1 MKVPKLLQLPDT
13 FDPDDRRRRQ
23 ILNIIL
29 ALFIAGGLVSII
41 ATFSYGDSFVEIIH
55 DPEGVLI
62 LLSSVSIVVVFSLL
76 FFLNRWERTGT
87 LAGWLFVLSLL
98 VTIFISD
105 FPNEL
110 VERGLIFW
118 TLPILAGGIILPP
131 LATLLVASFVS
142 IIHICITV
150 FLIHVPIN
158 PYAIGF
164 FFLLAALTWLGM
176 SIANGAI
183 RTARMEAQKNAAI
196 LDGVAEGVVVLNDQD
211 QVVLANPAAMSLMG
225 SALTQLAAQGAQGEG
240 QQELRGRVLAFE
252 WSEVKDV
259 GRVAIV
265 RDVSRQVEVERAKD
279 AMLGV
284 VSHEMRT
291 PLAAIIGFAE
301 VIALRN
307 NMATHM
313 AERIRVNAQRL
324 TYMVNDLLDHA
335 QMQAGTLKVRHEPF
349 SPASLLL
356 LVKNLLSGLAEQK
369 SLKLTTHVD
378 AALPELILGDNSRL
392 QQILVNLMGNA
403 IKFTDYGEICVSF
416 KMLEREWQ
424 MIVQDTGMGIPP
436 ERLPDIFEPFRRG
449 SDYATRAHQ
458 GAGLG
463 LSIVKKLVALM
474 DGKVEVQST
483 VGQGSVF
490 TVTLLLKKASEKASG

>member
-1 MKVPKLLQLPDT
+1 MKLSKLLGLPDT

-41 ATFSYGDSFVEIIH
+41 ATFSYGDSFNEIIH
-55 DPEGVLI
+55 EQDGVLI
-62 LLSSVSIVVVFSLL
+62 LLSSLAVVVIFTLL
-76 FFLNRWERTGT
+76 FLLNRWERAGT
-87 LAGWLFVLSLL
+87 LAGWLFVLTLIAIIS
-98 VTIFISD
+98 ISD
-105 FPNEL
+105 VPNQL
-110 VERGLIFW
+110 LERGLIFW
-118 TLPILAGGIILPP
+118 TLPILAGGIVLPP
-131 LATLLVASFVS
+131 LAVFIIASLVSATNIYIAVLVL
-142 IIHICITV
+142 HIST
-150 FLIHVPIN
+150 N
-158 PYAIGF
+158 PYALAMYF
-164 FFLLAALTWLGM
+164 VLAALTWLGM

-196 LDGVAEGVVVLNDQD
+196 LDGVADGVVVLNDED
-211 QVVLANPAAMSLMG
+211 QVVLANPVALSLMG
-225 SALTQLAAQGAQGEG
+225 SGLTQLASQGNG

-252 WSEVKDV
+252 WSEVKGV

-265 RDVSRQVEVERAKD
+265 RDVSRQVEVERAKE

-301 VIALRN
+301 IIALRN
-307 NMATHM
+307 DMATTF

-335 QMQAGTLKVRHEPF
+335 QMQAGSLKIRHESF
-349 SPASLLL
+349 SPSSLLL

-369 SLKLTTHVD
+369 SLKLITDVD
-378 AALPELILGDNSRL
+378 PTLPDLILGDSSRL
-392 QQILVNLMGNA
+392 QQILVNLVGNA
-403 IKFTDYGEICVSF
+403 IKFTDYGEVRVTV
-416 KMLEREWQ
+416 KRLETEWQ
-424 MIVQDTGMGIPP
+424 MIVQDTGIGIPT

-449 SDYATRAHQ
+449 SDYATRNHQ

-463 LSIVKKLVALM
+463 LSIVKKLVVLM
-474 DGKVEVQST
+474 DGRIAVQSIA
-483 VGQGSVF
+483 GQGSVF
-490 TVTLLLKKASEKASG
+490 TVTLPLKKVNH

>member
-1 MKVPKLLQLPDT
+1 MKLPKFLGLPDT

-29 ALFIAGGLVSII
+29 ALFIAAGLVSIL
-41 ATFSYGDSFVEIIH
+41 ATFSYGDSFTEIIH
-55 DPEGVLI
+55 DQDGVLI
-62 LLSSVSIVVVFSLL
+62 LLSSVAVVMVFSLL
-76 FFLNRWERTGT
+76 FFINRWQRAGT
-87 LAGWLFVLSLL
+87 LAAWLFVLSLTAIIL
-98 VTIFISD
+98 ISD
-105 FPNEL
+105 APTEL
-110 VERGLIFW
+110 VRGRGLILW
-118 TLPILAGGIILPP
+118 TLPILAGGIVLPP
-131 LATLLVASFVS
+131 LSSFIVALLVSATNMYISV
-142 IIHICITV
+142 HMLYEV
-150 FLIHVPIN
+150 AN
-158 PYAIGF
+158 PYALAVYF
-164 FFLLAALTWLGM
+164 ALAALTWLGM

-196 LDGVAEGVVVLNDQD
+196 LDGVADGVVVLNDED
-211 QVVLANPAAMSLMG
+211 QVVLANPVALTLMG
-225 SALTQLAAQGAQGEG
+225 SGLSQLASQGKG

-301 VIALRN
+301 VIAQRTD
-307 NMATHM
+307 MAPQM

-324 TYMVNDLLDHA
+324 TFMVNDLLDHA
-335 QMQAGTLKVRHEPF
+335 QMQSGALKVRSEPF
-349 SPASLLL
+349 SPASSLL
-356 LVKNLLSGLAEQK
+356 LVKNLLSGLAGQK
-369 SLKLTTHVD
+369 SLKLKTEID
-378 AALPELILGDNSRL
+378 PALPGFLLGDNSRI
-392 QQILVNLMGNA
+392 QQILVNLLGNA
-403 IKFTDYGEICVSF
+403 IKFTEYGEVCVSF
-416 KMLEREWQ
+416 HVLDQEWQ
-424 MIVQDTGMGIPP
+424 MIVQDTGTGIPA

-449 SDYATRAHQ
+449 SDYATRNHQ

-463 LSIVKKLVALM
+463 LSIVKKLVTLM
-474 DGKVEVQST
+474 EGRIEVQST

-490 TVTLLLKKASEKASG
+490 IITLPLKKGNI

>member
-1 MKVPKLLQLPDT
+1 MKLPKLLQLPDS

-29 ALFIAGGLVSII
+29 SLFIAGGLVSII
-41 ATFSYGDSFVEIIH
+41 STFGYGDSLMEIIR
-55 DPEGVLI
+55 DRDGANI
-62 LLSSVSIVVVFSLL
+62 LLSSVSVIVVFCLL
-76 FFLNRWERTGT
+76 FLLNRWERAGT
-87 LAGWLFVLSLL
+87 LAGWLFVLTLIAI
-98 VTIFISD
+98 TCISD
-105 FPNEL
+105 TPENL
-110 VERGLIFW
+110 MGSGLILW
-118 TLPILAGGIILPP
+118 TLPILAGGIVLPP
-131 LATLLVASFVS
+131 LA
-142 IIHICITV
+142 V
-150 FLIHVPIN
+150 FLIAALVSITNIYISITLNFSAN
-158 PYAIGF
+158 PYAIAIYF
-164 FFLLAALTWLGM
+164 VLAALTWLGM

-196 LDGVAEGVVVLNDQD
+196 LDGVADGVVVLNDRD
-211 QVVLANPAAMSLMG
+211 QVVLANPVALSLMG
-225 SALTQLAAQGAQGEG
+225 SGLTQLVSEGKG

-252 WSEVKDV
+252 WSDVKDV

-307 NMATHM
+307 DMAAHM

-335 QMQAGTLKVRHEPF
+335 QMQAGTLSIRSEPF
-349 SPASLLL
+349 SPSSLLL
-356 LVKNLLSGLAEQK
+356 MAKNLLSGLAEQK

-378 AALPELILGDNSRL
+378 ATLPELMLGDNSRL

-403 IKFTDYGEICVSF
+403 IKFTDYGEVCVSF
-416 KMLEREWQ
+416 RMLETEWQ
-424 MIVQDTGMGIPP
+424 IVVQDTGMGIPE

-449 SDYATRAHQ
+449 SDYATRQHQ

-463 LSIVKKLVALM
+463 LSIVNKLVGLM
-474 DGKVEVQST
+474 EGRIDVCST
-483 VGQGSVF
+483 MGQGSVF
-490 TVTLLLKKASEKASG
+490 TVTLPLKKAND

>member
-1 MKVPKLLQLPDT
+1 MKLSKLLQLPDT

-29 ALFIAGGLVSII
+29 TLFIAGGLVSIL
-41 ATFSYGDSFVEIIH
+41 ATFGYGDAFIEIIH
-55 DPEGVLI
+55 DQEGVLI
-62 LLSSVSIVVVFSLL
+62 LLSSVSVVVVFSLL
-76 FFLNRWERTGT
+76 FLLNRWERAGT
-87 LAGWLFVLSLL
+87 LAGWLFVLSLISI
-98 VTIFISD
+98 TSISD
-105 FPNEL
+105 IPSEL
-110 VERGLIFW
+110 VGRGLILW
-118 TLPILAGGIILPP
+118 TLPILAGGIVLPP
-131 LATLLVASFVS
+131 MAVFIVALLVSITNLYISVIILHVS
-142 IIHICITV
+142 T
-150 FLIHVPIN
+150 N
-158 PYAIGF
+158 PYAIATYF
-164 FFLLAALTWLGM
+164 VLAALTWLGM

-183 RTARMEAQKNAAI
+183 RNARMEAQKNAAI
-196 LDGVAEGVVVLNDQD
+196 LDGVADGVVVLNGED
-211 QVVLANPAAMSLMG
+211 QVVLANPVALSLMG
-225 SALTQLAAQGAQGEG
+225 SGLTQLASQGKG
-240 QQELRGRVLAFE
+240 QQEMRGRVLAFE
-252 WSEVKDV
+252 WSEVKGV

-265 RDVSRQVEVERAKD
+265 RDVSRQVEVERAKE

-307 NMATHM
+307 DMATPF

-335 QMQAGTLKVRHEPF
+335 QMQAGTLKVRHESF

-369 SLKLTTHVD
+369 SLKLITHVEP
-378 AALPELILGDNSRL
+378 ALPELLLGDSSRL
-392 QQILVNLMGNA
+392 QQILVNLIGNA

-416 KMLEREWQ
+416 KMLELEWQ
-424 MIVQDTGMGIPP
+424 MLVQDTGMGIPP

-449 SDYATRAHQ
+449 SDYATRSHQ

-463 LSIVKKLVALM
+463 LSIVKNLVTLM
-474 DGKVEVQST
+474 EGKIDVQST

-490 TVTLLLKKASEKASG
+490 TVTLPLKKAND

>member
-1 MKVPKLLQLPDT
+1 MKFPKLLELPDT

-23 ILNIIL
+23 ILNFIL

-41 ATFSYGDSFVEIIH
+41 ATFSYGDSFNEIIQ
-55 DPEGVLI
+55 DQDGVLI
-62 LLSSVSIVVVFSLL
+62 LLSSVAVVVIFTLL
-76 FFLNRWERTGT
+76 FLLNRWERAGS
-87 LAGWLFVLSLL
+87 LAGWLFVLSL
-98 VTIFISD
+98 IAIISISD
-105 FPNEL
+105 VPSQL
-110 VERGLIFW
+110 LARGLILW
-118 TLPILAGGIILPP
+118 TLPILAGGIVLPP
-131 LATLLVASFVS
+131 FAVFIVASLVS
-142 IIHICITV
+142 ATNLYISVMLLHIST
-150 FLIHVPIN
+150 N
-158 PYAIGF
+158 PYAIAIYF
-164 FFLLAALTWLGM
+164 VLAALTWLGV

-196 LDGVAEGVVVLNDQD
+196 LDGVADGVVVLNDAD
-211 QVVLANPAAMSLMG
+211 QVVLANPVALSLMG
-225 SALTQLAAQGAQGEG
+225 SGLTQLASQGKG
-240 QQELRGRVLAFE
+240 QQEMRGRVLAFE
-252 WSEVKDV
+252 WSEVKGV

-265 RDVSRQVEVERAKD
+265 RDVSRQVEVERAKE

-301 VIALRN
+301 IIALQN
-307 NMATHM
+307 DLATTF

-335 QMQAGTLKVRHEPF
+335 QMQAGTLKVRNEPF

-369 SLKLTTHVD
+369 SLKLITHVD
-378 AALPELILGDNSRL
+378 PTLPELILGDNSRL
-392 QQILVNLMGNA
+392 QQILVNLLGNA
-403 IKFTDYGEICVSF
+403 IKFTDYGQVQVSC
-416 KMLEREWQ
+416 KRMDDEWQ
-424 MIVQDTGMGIPP
+424 MIVQDTGIGIPT

-449 SDYATRAHQ
+449 SDYATRNHQ

-463 LSIVKKLVALM
+463 LSIVKKLVVLM
-474 DGKVEVQST
+474 DGRIEVQSI

-490 TVTLLLKKASEKASG
+490 TVTLPLKKVKN

>member
-1 MKVPKLLQLPDT
+1 MKLPKLLQLPDT

-23 ILNIIL
+23 ILNLIL

-41 ATFSYGDSFVEIIH
+41 ATFSYGDSFIEIIH
-55 DPEGVLI
+55 DQDGALI
-62 LLSSVSIVVVFSLL
+62 LLSSVSVVVAFSAL
-76 FFLNRWERTGT
+76 FFLNRWERGGT
-87 LAGWLFVLSLL
+87 LAGWLFVLSLIGI
-98 VTIFISD
+98 TYISD
-105 FPNEL
+105 IPSEL
-110 VERGLIFW
+110 VGRGLILW
-118 TLPILAGGIILPP
+118 TLPILAGGIVLPP
-131 LATLLVASFVS
+131 LASFLIAVLVS
-142 IIHICITV
+142 ITNLYITV
-150 FLIHVPIN
+150 VVLHVSTN
-158 PYAIGF
+158 PYAIAIYF
-164 FFLLAALTWLGM
+164 VLAALTWLGM
-176 SIANGAI
+176 SIAGGAI

-196 LDGVAEGVVVLNDQD
+196 LDGVADGVVVLNDED
-211 QVVLANPAAMSLMG
+211 QVVLANPVALSLMG
-225 SALTQLAAQGAQGEG
+225 SGLTQLASQGKG

-301 VIALRN
+301 VIALRTD
-307 NMATHM
+307 MASQM

-335 QMQAGTLKVRHEPF
+335 QMQSGALKVRFEPF
-349 SPASLLL
+349 SPASSLL
-356 LVKNLLSGLAEQK
+356 LVKNLLSGLAGQK
-369 SLKLTTHVD
+369 SLKLKTEID
-378 AALPELILGDNSRL
+378 PALPNFILGDNSRI

-403 IKFTDYGEICVSF
+403 IKFTEYGEVFVSF
-416 KMLEREWQ
+416 HVLDQEWQ
-424 MIVQDTGMGIPP
+424 MIVQDTGMGIPA

-449 SDYATRAHQ
+449 SDYATRNHQ

-463 LSIVKKLVALM
+463 LSIVKKLVTLM
-474 DGKVEVQST
+474 EGRIDVQST
-483 VGQGSVF
+483 MGQGSVF
-490 TVTLLLKKASEKASG
+490 TVTLPLKKGND

>member
-1 MKVPKLLQLPDT
+1 MKFPKLLQLPDT

-23 ILNIIL
+23 ILNLIL

-41 ATFSYGDSFVEIIH
+41 ATFSYGDSFMEIIR
-55 DPEGVLI
+55 DQDGVLI
-62 LLSSVSIVVVFSLL
+62 LLSSVAVVVIFTLL
-76 FFLNRWERTGT
+76 FLLNRWERAGT
-87 LAGWLFVLSLL
+87 LAGWLFVLSLIAI
-98 VTIFISD
+98 TSISD
-105 FPNEL
+105 TPSEL
-110 VERGLIFW
+110 VERGLIVW
-118 TLPILAGGIILPP
+118 TLPILAGGIVLPP
-131 LATLLVASFVS
+131 LAVFSVATLVS
-142 IIHICITV
+142 AANLYITAMV
-150 FLIHVPIN
+150 LHVSTN
-158 PYAIGF
+158 PYAIAIYF
-164 FFLLAALTWLGM
+164 VLAALTWLGM

-183 RTARMEAQKNAAI
+183 RTARREAQKNAAI
-196 LDGVAEGVVVLNDQD
+196 LDGVADGVVVLNAQN
-211 QVVLANPAAMSLMG
+211 QVMLANPVALSLMG
-225 SALTQLAAQGAQGEG
+225 SGLTQLASQGNG

-252 WSEVKDV
+252 WSDVKDV

-307 NMATHM
+307 DMATPF

-335 QMQAGTLKVRHEPF
+335 QMQSGKLKIRNEPF

-369 SLKLTTHVD
+369 SLKLTTHVE

-392 QQILVNLMGNA
+392 QQILVNLIGNA
-403 IKFTDYGEICVSF
+403 IKFTEYGEVSVSVQ
-416 KMLEREWQ
+416 MLETDWQ
-424 MIVQDTGMGIPP
+424 MIVQDTGIGIPA

-449 SDYATRAHQ
+449 SDYATRQHQ

-463 LSIVKKLVALM
+463 LSIVKKLVELM
-474 DGKVEVQST
+474 EGRIDVLSTVEV
-483 VGQGSVF
+483 GSVF
-490 TVTLLLKKASEKASG
+490 TVTLPLKKANG

>member
-1 MKVPKLLQLPDT
+1 MKFPKLLELPDT

-41 ATFSYGDSFVEIIH
+41 ATFSYGDSFNEIIQ
-55 DPEGVLI
+55 DQDGALI
-62 LLSSVSIVVVFSLL
+62 LLSSVAVVVIFTLL
-76 FFLNRWERTGT
+76 FLLNRLERTGS
-87 LAGWLFVLSLL
+87 LAGWLFVFALIAIIS
-98 VTIFISD
+98 ISD
-105 FPNEL
+105 VPNQL
-110 VERGLIFW
+110 LERGLILW
-118 TLPILAGGIILPP
+118 TLPVLAGGIVLPP
-131 LATLLVASFVS
+131 LAVFIVASIVS
-142 IIHICITV
+142 ITNLYIAVMLLHIST
-150 FLIHVPIN
+150 N
-158 PYAIGF
+158 PYAIAIYF
-164 FFLLAALTWLGM
+164 VLAALTWLGM

-196 LDGVAEGVVVLNDQD
+196 LDGVADGVVVLNDED
-211 QVVLANPAAMSLMG
+211 QVVLANPVALSLMG
-225 SALTQLAAQGAQGEG
+225 SGLTQLAAQGKG
-240 QQELRGRVLAFE
+240 QQEMRGRVLAFE
-252 WSEVKDV
+252 WSEVKGV

-265 RDVSRQVEVERAKD
+265 RDVSRQVEVERAKE

-301 VIALRN
+301 IIALRN
-307 NMATHM
+307 DMATTF

-335 QMQAGTLKVRHEPF
+335 QMQSGTLKIRNEPF

-356 LVKNLLSGLAEQK
+356 LVQNLLSGLAEQK
-369 SLKLTTHVD
+369 SLKLITQID
-378 AALPELILGDNSRL
+378 PALPELILGDSSRL

-403 IKFTDYGEICVSF
+403 IKFTDYGQVQVSC
-416 KMLEREWQ
+416 KRMDDEWQ
-424 MIVQDTGMGIPP
+424 MIVQDTGIGIPT

-449 SDYATRAHQ
+449 SDYATRNHQ

-463 LSIVKKLVALM
+463 LSIVKKLVVLM
-474 DGKVEVQST
+474 DGRIEVQSI

-490 TVTLLLKKASEKASG
+490 TVTLPLKKVKN